1 MNVCSDIRK
10 VASIRRAS
18 DIRKDIRSHIRKV
31 FSPWPHSQGFAA
43 RAAAFHTHSNPNS
56 VYLNIHSPIKENP
69 GCPSQETG
77 GECLRPGYILC

>member
-1 MNVCSDIRK
+1 MSRIFAKFATFAAMNVCSDIRK

-43 RAAAFHTHSNPNS
+43 ADIRRRIRSPRSCFSYSQQPEFRLPQHS
-56 VYLNIHSPIKENP
+56 
-69 GCPSQETG
+69 
-77 GECLRPGYILC
+77 